1 MTNTFNR
8 FQTLL
13 GKESTD
19 VVEITALNAN
29 GTSQALTLSG
39 SAITIKGE
47 SVAVGQKA
55 FVRGGEIIRQ
65 APNLTPVQ
73 VSI

>member
-1 MTNTFNR
+1 MTNLFNR
-8 FQTLL
+8 FQSLV

-19 VVEITALNAN
+19 VVEITVINGD
-29 GTSQALTLSG
+29 GTSQAETLAG
-39 SAITIKGE
+39 DPVTIKGD

-55 FVRGGEIIRQ
+55 FIRGGEIIRQ
-65 APNLTPVQ
+65 APNLVPVQ

>member
-1 MTNTFNR
+1 MTNAFNR

-13 GKESTD
+13 GKDSID
-19 VVEITALNAN
+19 VVEITILNTN
-29 GTSQALTLSG
+29 GTSQATTLAG
-39 SAITIKGE
+39 STITIKGE
-47 SVAVGQKA
+47 SVSVGQKA
-55 FVRGGEIIRQ
+55 FIRGGEIVRQ